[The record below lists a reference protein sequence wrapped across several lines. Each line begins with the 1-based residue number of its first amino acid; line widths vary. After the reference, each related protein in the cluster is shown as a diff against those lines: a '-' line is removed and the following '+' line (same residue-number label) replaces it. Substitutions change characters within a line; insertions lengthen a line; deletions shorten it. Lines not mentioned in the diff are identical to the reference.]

1 MKLIFDFRCLEYF
14 EPGHPESPERVRV
27 AYEFLKEKY
36 EIVKPEIATE
46 KEILKAHAPE
56 LLTKVK
62 EKDFYDP
69 DCPRYENIFF
79 YASLAAGAAIKAA
92 KEKAFSLMRPPGH
105 HAGKNYLRG
114 FCYFNSIA
122 IAVKNIDKKTLIIDI
137 DGHHGDGTQDIFLGD
152 EKVTYISL
160 HRSPWYPG
168 TGLKHEKNCLNF
180 PLPAECGDKVYL
192 KTLDKA
198 LKLINPENFEIIGIS
213 AGFDAYKGDLASLGL
228 SSECYREIGRKI
240 ASLNLPVFAVLEGGY
255 NRNIGRE
262 IDLLIQGLEE

>member
-1 MKLIFDFRCLEYF
+1 MKIVFDPRCLEYS
-14 EPGHPESPERVRV
+14 EPGHPESPERVRL
-27 AYEFLKEKY
+27 AYEYLEKRY
-36 EIVKPEIATE
+36 AIIKAKIASE
-46 KEILKAHAPE
+46 KEILKAHSGQ
-56 LLTKVK
+56 LLKKLK
-62 EKDFYDP
+62 ERDFYDP

-79 YASLAAGAAIKAA
+79 YASLAAGAAIRAGEK
-92 KEKAFSLMRPPGH
+92 KAFSLMRPPGH
-105 HAGKNYLRG
+105 HAGKRYLRG
-114 FCYFNSIA
+114 FCYLNNIG
-122 IAVKNIDKKTLIIDI
+122 IAVKNLNKRTLIIDI

-152 EKVTYISL
+152 QKVVYISL

-168 TGLKHEKNCLNF
+168 TGLKSEGNCLNF

-198 LKLINPENFEIIGIS
+198 LKLINPEQFEIVALS

-228 SSECYREIGRKI
+228 SSECYREIGRRI